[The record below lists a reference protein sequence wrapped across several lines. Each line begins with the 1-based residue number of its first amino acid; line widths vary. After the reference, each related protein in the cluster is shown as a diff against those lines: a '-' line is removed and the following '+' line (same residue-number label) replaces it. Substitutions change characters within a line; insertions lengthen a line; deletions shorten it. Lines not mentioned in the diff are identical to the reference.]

1 MEKVSPLLARPA
13 PEYVLCWPRV
23 FQSTE
28 SPRILWDLRR
38 RYPWYKPLEHANWS
52 WTGLKIAEDEDV
64 YRKICVGSDSEEE
77 PSTSKLWQTVPAW
90 ELGAESD
97 DEEVYDT
104 EECDED
110 ISWDGDNDDSEN

>member
-1 MEKVSPLLARPA
+1 M
-13 PEYVLCWPRV
+13 
-23 FQSTE
+23 
-28 SPRILWDLRR
+28 
-38 RYPWYKPLEHANWS
+38 
-52 WTGLKIAEDEDV
+52 
-64 YRKICVGSDSEEE
+64 GSDSEEQ

-110 ISWDGDNDDSEN
+110 ISWDGYSDDSEN